1 MYPALPEPP
10 PFDDTALRRW
20 LGQQAISVS
29 RLTAGSIRVGEYI
42 QSDDYSSGSSGWY
55 IGGDGSA
62 EFNNVTIRGDLVSS
76 NWDGGSDLSGGPD
89 GTATQGFFLDSSVG
103 SGQLEGSLYVGG
115 KVEVTDTLGNATR
128 LAGGGFIEV
137 EPYSSSQWSGVG
149 RFLFGEE
156 PNGNAQE
163 NSIAYGFDMAGGLPV
178 GSVWQAAGWKCL
190 GGGVGDAS
198 RLGAPASILL
208 GGRTY
213 LEMAG
218 GSPAYAWLSGSEYS
232 SGWTITNTGWRIY
245 GSSIETWVSNNRMIW
260 YGPSQTRY
268 YSGIWLVG
276 PSSTI
281 AGPRYMSWYLSDET
295 TRAGWIGYGGSN
307 EHFGIYNERPLGNVS
322 IYANNGASQ
331 VPRFIV
337 DADGATILY
346 DEFGSEVARIDATWK
361 LRVMREGRR
370 TEALLPAGTLLPFA
384 ANSTTKI
391 PTGYL
396 EANGQAV
403 SRTAYADL
411 FAALSTLWGAGD
423 GSTTFNLPDLRGR
436 FVIGYGGA
444 SGLTAG
450 AVGGSWNHTHSFSDT
465 FTTGGPSNWR
475 SDVQIGG
482 SSTAA
487 NQSHTHSGSVSG
499 TTGAANPPYAA
510 VIWMIKV

>member
-76 NWDGGSDLSGGPD
+76 NWDGGNDLSGGPD
-89 GTATQGFFLDSSVG
+89 AGATQGFFLDSSAG

-115 KVEVTDTLGNATR
+115 DILFT
-128 LAGGGFIEV
+128 
-137 EPYSSSQWSGVG
+137 GVG
-149 RFLFGEE
+149 SLRTASAGARLELRADANDQLLVYSGRAGEVS
-156 PNGNAQE
+156 PGYIQGTSHPTTSQGVVLVA
-163 NSIAYGFDMAGGLPV
+163 SPDTGAGVGMLYVEGQRITATVPYEATA
-178 GSVWQAAGWKCL
+178 GSV
-190 GGGVGDAS
+190 S
-198 RLGAPASILL
+198 R
-208 GGRTY
+208 
-213 LEMAG
+213 
-218 GSPAYAWLSGSEYS
+218 PAYSFQADPD
-232 SGWTITNTGWRIY
+232 TGIY
-245 GSSIETWVSNNRMIW
+245 WWGANALAIATGGNRMIW
-260 YGPSQTRY
+260 VGPSQTRY

-276 PSSTI
+276 PSATI

-295 TRAGWIGYGGSN
+295 TRAGWVGYGGSN
-307 EHFGIYNERPLGNVS
+307 EHFGIYNERPAGNIS
-322 IYANNGASQ
+322 LYCHNGTSV
-331 VPRFIV
+331 VPRQII

-346 DEFGSEVARIDATWK
+346 DEFGSEIIRIDATWK

-391 PTGYL
+391 PEGYL

-450 AVGGSWNHTHSFSDT
+450 AVGGSWNHTHSFSAG
-465 FTTGGPSNWR
+465 FTTSGPSGTTFVPATPD
-475 SDVQIGG
+475 DV
-482 SSTAA
+482 TVAL
-487 NQSHTHSGSVSG
+487 SHTHTGSVSG
-499 TTGAANPPYAA
+499 TTGANNPPYAA